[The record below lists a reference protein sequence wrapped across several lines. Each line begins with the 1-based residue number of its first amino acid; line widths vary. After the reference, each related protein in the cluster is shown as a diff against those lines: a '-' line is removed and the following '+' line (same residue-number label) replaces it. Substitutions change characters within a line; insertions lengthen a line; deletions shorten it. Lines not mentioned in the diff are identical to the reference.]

1 MKWRTKSYVSIRRGY
16 NKLRENIT
24 VQPQIEFIDTL
35 ESYGRVLYRDVM
47 SSVDIPPRST
57 SHMDGMAVIA
67 ADIKYAN
74 PSTPITLNIVR
85 NVGLGNVPNHPLHSG
100 RASRIFTGE
109 YLPPGAD
116 TVVPVEQTR
125 IVSRN
130 KVAILS
136 SLSKGSFI
144 SASGMDVKKGAKLFH
159 RGAILRAQDV
169 ALLSMVGIT
178 RVSVFKRPKVAII
191 PTGSELT
198 DNPREI
204 KQGKIFNTN
213 SHIISRLVQEAGG
226 VPMDLGTTA
235 DKAEEIQKKMKLA
248 LTKTDIILTIGG
260 SSMGEHDVVAESINS
275 MGSPGIL
282 VHGVKLDR
290 GRVAGVGVIKGKAI
304 IILPGPIQGSVS
316 TFVVFVQPLLR
327 FLSGLPEFNRNRK
340 NCTLTKRWE
349 ARKQFR
355 DFVKVVY
362 VQIKSTKDG
371 KFKAIPVTGETAAMT
386 VLTRANGY
394 ILVPEKA
401 AAIEAGEQIHVNLLP
416 GLSYTAGYPVDF
428 L

>member
-1 MKWRTKSYVSIRRGY
+1 M
-16 NKLRENIT
+16 
-24 VQPQIEFIDTL
+24 
-35 ESYGRVLYRDVM
+35 
-47 SSVDIPPRST
+47 PPL
-57 SHMDGMAVIA
+57 
-67 ADIKYAN
+67 
-74 PSTPITLNIVR
+74 PTPITLNIVR

-100 RASRIFTGE
+100 RASRISTGG
-109 YLPPGAD
+109 YLPPRAD

-125 IVSRN
+125 IVSKN

-260 SSMGEHDVVAESINS
+260 SSMGEHDVVEESINS

-316 TFVVFVQPLLR
+316 AFVVFVQPLLR
-327 FLSGLPEFNRNRK
+327 FLSGLPEFSRNRK
-340 NCTLTKRWE
+340 NCTLAKRWE
-349 ARKQFR
+349 ARKKFR

-362 VQIKSTKDG
+362 VQIKSTKYG

-394 ILVPEKA
+394 ILVPEKT